1 MKINSHLVFEVWVS
15 RVTARRVLALAV
27 VPPGVGVVEDL
38 APEVILLALH
48 VAPTAAHRLLLK
60 LGISAGLPL
69 RLGRCDGLIGVRIR
83 LVPAHGAVHPAGVH
97 AAVHASG
104 VGLDECEGVGADLD
118 ATAFLSGGF
127 VRPRV
132 LLEPVNYFWLFLVI
146 FGYFWLFLVIFV
158 E

>member
-1 MKINSHLVFEVWVS
+1 
-15 RVTARRVLALAV
+15 
-27 VPPGVGVVEDL
+27 
-38 APEVILLALH
+38 
-48 VAPTAAHRLLLK
+48 LLLH
-60 LGISAGLPL
+60 LHLISAGGL

-104 VGLDECEGVGADLD
+104 VGLDEREGVGADFD
-118 ATAFLSGGF
+118 ATAFLAGGF

-146 FGYFWLFLVIFV
+146 FGYFWLFLVIFGYFC
-158 E
+158 

>member
-1 MKINSHLVFEVWVS
+1 
-15 RVTARRVLALAV
+15 
-27 VPPGVGVVEDL
+27 
-38 APEVILLALH
+38 LLLH
-48 VAPTAAHRLLLK
+48 CGSGLRLL
-60 LGISAGLPL
+60 GS
-69 RLGRCDGLIGVRIR
+69 RDGLIGVRIR

-104 VGLDECEGVGADLD
+104 VGLDEREGVGADFD
-118 ATAFLSGGF
+118 ATAFLAGGF

>member
-1 MKINSHLVFEVWVS
+1 VFEVWVS
-15 RVTARRVLALAV
+15 WVTARRVLALAV

-69 RLGRCDGLIGVRIR
+69 RLGRCDGLIGVRIG
-83 LVPAHGAVHPAGVH
+83 LVPAHGAVHPSGVH

-104 VGLDECEGVGADLD
+104 VGLDEREGVGADLD
-118 ATAFLSGGF
+118 ATAFLAGGF

-132 LLEPVNYFWLFLVI
+132 LLEPVNCFWLFLV